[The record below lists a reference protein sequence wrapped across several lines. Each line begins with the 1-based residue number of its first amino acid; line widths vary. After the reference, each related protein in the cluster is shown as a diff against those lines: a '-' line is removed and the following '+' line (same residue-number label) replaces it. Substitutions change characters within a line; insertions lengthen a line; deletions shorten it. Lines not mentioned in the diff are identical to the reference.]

1 MSTIEPLESRIAP
14 AVIFTFTDVDGDTVK
29 LSSDKAI
36 TAAGTAAEIVLSGA
50 GLDGAGLS
58 TAVTRAAGGDGFV
71 NIGRIVATGL
81 DLGFVS
87 VKGDLGKIV
96 CGNAGSP
103 LPALKSLAV
112 RSMGL
117 FGTSTQGAG
126 NLVSDIT
133 GDIGA
138 LSIAG
143 DALGVQLKI
152 AGSIGT
158 VKIGGDLQ
166 GNSTAFSGRIEA
178 FNAGSVTIGGDLAA
192 GSADESG
199 KLIFTG
205 KLGSLK
211 IGGDLL
217 GARDATGDPLA
228 GQVFVGGNAGPI
240 SIRGSIIGAVSEQ
253 LGLDIR
259 GNAGAITIGGSLR
272 GDAGLRSA
280 GIDIGGSAGAI
291 KIGGSLIGGSAMDSA
306 RVEVGGGTGPITVGG
321 SLIGVGEDSASFFI
335 GGNIGALKI
344 GGGLTNGVGRGS
356 GSIYIAGSGAGLS
369 IGGDIVGGI
378 GGINLTAAGQIGYL
392 GDVGGVVKIGGSLI
406 GATGLGGG
414 SAALGDAKS
423 IFIGG
428 SIIGGGQFVSMV
440 GSFPSGSLGFGKVP
454 VVTIVG
460 DIIESPFRGGALL
473 GGSVG
478 NFTIGGS
485 IIGALSVAQQNTTGS
500 QVQING
506 DLGVAKILG
515 SIVGASHTS
524 SEVFGA
530 SFDVNGKVGSL
541 TVSGSLIGG
550 NVGYGGSI
558 SISGNA
564 GVVKILGS
572 LNGSTGNDTAALS
585 VASTLGA
592 LTIGGSVTTTGGNYG
607 GYGGQVTAAKMGAV
621 KIVGDLITAGGGSPG
636 RLRAGGDIASLTIG
650 GDMLS
655 VIEATNIGAV
665 KIGGDLVAPGG
676 GTYAGINA
684 QRLASLAVGGDVRS
698 FAGGT
703 GAAIAIAQTTG
714 PITIGGDFR
723 AAENGI
729 VRLISGTAFGSIGIK
744 GSIAGAQILAGYNL
758 ALAATNKDAAI
769 GTITIGRDFTASSI
783 VAGIKSGVDM
793 LFGTADDLPIAAAT
807 PALSRIT
814 ALTVKGQVFGTAA
827 MSDHFGVIAQQIGPV
842 KVGGIPFATKPVD
855 LGIAAD
861 VTVRVV

>member
-29 LSSDKAI
+29 LSSDKAL
-36 TAAGTAAEIVLSGA
+36 TATGTAAEIVLSGA

-96 CGNAGSP
+96 CGNAASP

-166 GNSTAFSGRIEA
+166 GSSTAFSGRIEA

-228 GQVFVGGNAGPI
+228 GQVFVGGNAGLV

-253 LGLDIR
+253 VGLDIR

-291 KIGGSLIGGSAMDSA
+291 KIGGSLIGSAAMDSA
-306 RVEVGGGTGPITVGG
+306 RVELGGGTGPITVGG
-321 SLIGVGEDSASFFI
+321 SLSGVGEDSASFFI

-369 IGGDIVGGI
+369 I

-485 IIGALSVAQQNTTGS
+485 IIGALSVAQLNTTGS

-515 SIVGASHTS
+515 SIVGASHTA

-558 SISGNA
+558 SILGTA

-585 VASTLGA
+585 VAGTLGA

-621 KIVGDLITAGGGSPG
+621 KIVGDLITAGGSSPG
-636 RLRAGGDIASLTIG
+636 RLRSGGDIASLAIG

-676 GTYAGINA
+676 STYAGINA

-703 GAAIAIAQTTG
+703 GAAIAIAQTIG

-729 VRLISGTAFGSIGIK
+729 VRLISGTAFGSIAIK

-758 ALAATNKDAAI
+758 ALAATNEDAAI
-769 GTITIGRDFTASSI
+769 GAVTIGRDFTASSI

-793 LFGTADDLPIAAAT
+793 LFGTADDIAIAAAT

-842 KVGGIPFATKPVD
+842 KVGGIPFATKPVN

-861 VTVRVV
+861 VTVRAV